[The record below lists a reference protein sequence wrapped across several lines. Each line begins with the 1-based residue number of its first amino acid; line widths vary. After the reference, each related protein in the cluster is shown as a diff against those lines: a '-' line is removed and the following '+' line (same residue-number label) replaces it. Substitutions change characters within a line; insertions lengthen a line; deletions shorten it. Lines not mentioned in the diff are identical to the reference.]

1 MWRRFFNAVDG
12 RSQSRRK
19 FLTGLALG
27 GMAAPVQASVKATPD
42 AELPQD
48 KNDQLWAAV
57 EQQGNGVL
65 SSRAALA
72 GGQVPGTVEQ
82 ITLLGYH
89 TAGDGGGGL
98 YVRRSNPQSDPAS
111 VRSADGAWWTLRP
124 HTGSVSVRQFGAVGD
139 GRADDTDSIRNACAY
154 VQTTTTAH
162 TVTFPSGRYRV
173 TGPIIA
179 LQSKDRRLA
188 FRGED
193 AETTQILLS
202 ADLEQPLISLSGG
215 KRRDRVEWVTFS
227 EITFRNANRRF
238 RGDCVH
244 VHKAYHVD
252 WLRCRFIG
260 WNGHAMYLDDYW
272 DSNLDGC
279 RFIGCGSPSE
289 EDAAKGK
296 LPYTGGKAAV
306 WIGSSSLRVTSN
318 NLNFNACQF
327 ESSWHNQMRLQDKVR
342 RVHLNSCKFHGNQ
355 RANITESQLW
365 VGGAWACKVA
375 ACAFAY
381 GQISDHIEFAWSK
394 GALRNRGWTV
404 VGNDFSYSGRAAIR
418 IRDGSH
424 FVINGNV
431 FGQVGINKASI
442 IVEGSVP
449 VGSKF
454 SNIDIAHNVYGPRE
468 TAPRIRRPEALSS
481 EVLGHVVLRPP
492 EGSSRAQTVVLP
504 ELPTEGAAKSDMS
517 VIAQVDGQDDMV
529 VSRNSTQMKDARSG
543 AVTFDI
549 LSNGSAEP
557 FLELDGVD
565 QKVRATQ
572 SLAIQDARWDGPHLE
587 LGACHLWVDATG
599 ALRMKM
605 GAPTGDLDGT
615 VLGT

>member
-1 MWRRFFNAVDG
+1 MWRRFLNRADG
-12 RSQSRRK
+12 RSPSRRR

-27 GMAAPVQASVKATPD
+27 GLSTPVHASVKAEPE
-42 AELPQD
+42 AQLPEEKQ
-48 KNDQLWAAV
+48 DQLWAAI

-65 SSRAALA
+65 SSRSALSV
-72 GGQVPGTVEQ
+72 GRVPDTVEN

-98 YVRRSNPQSDPAS
+98 YVRRQSPQADAAS
-111 VRSADGAWWTLRP
+111 VQSADGAWWTLRP
-124 HTGSVSVRQFGAVGD
+124 YTGSVSIRQFGAVGD
-139 GRADDTDSIRNACAY
+139 GRADDTDSIRNACAF
-154 VQTTTTAH
+154 VQQTTTTH

-173 TGPIIA
+173 TGPIIS
-179 LQSKDRRLA
+179 LQPKDRRLA

-193 AETTQILLS
+193 ADTTQILLG
-202 ADLEQPLISLSGG
+202 ADLETPLISLGG
-215 KRRDRVEWVTFS
+215 GNRRDRVEWVTFS

-238 RGDCVH
+238 QGDCVYIN
-244 VHKAYHVD
+244 KAYHVD

-289 EDAAKGK
+289 DDATKGK
-296 LPYTGGKAAV
+296 LPYTGGKAAI
-306 WIGSSSLRVTSN
+306 WIGSSSFRVTSN

-355 RANITESQLW
+355 RAKITESQLW

-375 ACAFAY
+375 GCAFAY

-424 FVINGNV
+424 MVINGNV

-442 IVEGSVP
+442 VVESSVAA
-449 VGSKF
+449 GSKF
-454 SNIDIAHNVYGPRE
+454 GNIDIAHNVYGPSE
-468 TAPRIRRPEALSS
+468 TAPRIQRPEALSS
-481 EVLGHVVLRPP
+481 ELLGHAVLRPP

-517 VIAQVDGQDDMV
+517 VIAQVEGQDDML
-529 VSRNSTQMKDARSG
+529 VSRHSTQMQDALSG
-543 AVTFDI
+543 TVTFDV
-549 LSNGSAEP
+549 LSNGSPQA

-565 QKVRATQ
+565 RKVRASQ
-572 SLAIQDARWDGPHLE
+572 SLAIKDASWDGPHLE
-587 LGACHLWVDATG
+587 IGACHLWVDASG

-605 GAPTGDLDGT
+605 GAPTSDLDGT
-615 VLGT
+615 VLGI